1 MGSESEFS
9 SLLLNSSSSSEKSA
23 AARSVGEIGVPR
35 GRRRWEAVSRRR
47 DNRRGASWA
56 SVPCGDS
63 TMIVLDM
70 HDQQW
75 HKERYGTTFSRI
87 AKGAPKNRKDVCQWV
102 LGG

>member
-1 MGSESEFS
+1 MLHTRAVEFLVLLVFLGRRGANASSSMGSESEFS

-23 AARSVGEIGVPR
+23 AARSVGEIGLPR

-70 HDQQW
+70 HDQ
-75 HKERYGTTFSRI
+75 
-87 AKGAPKNRKDVCQWV
+87 
-102 LGG
+102 